1 MNSNMTNTVMTT
13 DIKEYPLVRR
23 GKVRDI
29 YDLGD
34 RLLFIATDRISAFDV
49 VMPNGIPG
57 KGRVLTQTSLF
68 WFDHLKDVVDNHLIT
83 ANIDEYPED
92 LRKYRDE
99 LDGRSMIVVK
109 ADRIDIECI
118 VRGYISGS
126 MWKELLAARKAGSN
140 IVHGFEFAPDLR
152 ESEKLPK
159 ALFTPSSKNDDG
171 HDENISYDTMVNQV
185 GKETAE
191 LCRDKSLAVYKSA
204 ADYALTKGIIIAD
217 TKFEFGFRDGKFILI
232 DEVLSPDSSRFWPVD
247 KYEVGKGQPSF
258 DKQPVRDYLSSL
270 GWDKKPPA
278 PELPEEAVLASS
290 KRYFEAQKLLTGKE

>member
-1 MNSNMTNTVMTT
+1 MTSAKLDIVMTT
-13 DIKEYPLVRR
+13 DIKEYPMIRR

-34 RLLFIATDRISAFDV
+34 SLLFIASDRISAFDV

-57 KGRVLTQTSLF
+57 KGRVLTQMSLF
-68 WFDHLKDVVDNHLIT
+68 WFDFLRSVVDSHLVT
-83 ANIDEYPED
+83 ARVDEYPKP
-92 LRKYRDE
+92 LRAYRDMLE
-99 LDGRSMIVVK
+99 GRSMIVTK
-109 ADRIDIECI
+109 AKRIDVECI

-126 MWKELLAARKAGSN
+126 MWKELLAVRKQGSN
-140 IVHGFEFAPDLR
+140 IVHGFEFPSSLR

-171 HDENISYDTMVNQV
+171 HDENISYDAMVKQV
-185 GKETAE
+185 GLETAQ
-191 LCRDKSLAVYKSA
+191 LCRDKSLSVYQAA

-217 TKFEFGFRDGKFILI
+217 TKFEFGYKDERFILI

-247 KYEVGKGQPSF
+247 KYQPGKSQPSF
-258 DKQPVRDYLSSL
+258 DKQPIRDYLESL

-278 PELPEEAVLASS
+278 PRLPDEVIAASAS
-290 KRYFEAQKLLTGKE
+290 RYREAQRLLTGKA